1 MLRSP
6 ILVLLG
12 HVDHGKTSLADKI
25 RGTKVASGE
34 SGLITQHVGCSYV
47 PSDTIKTLCKDL
59 LEKFKINITIPGLL
73 FIDTPGHEAFTTLRK
88 RGGSV
93 ADLAILVIDINE
105 GLKPQTIE
113 SIEYLKQ
120 FKTPFMIA
128 ATKIDLIPR
137 WNPKQNECFS
147 KSFAE
152 QNKDVQKELDDKLYT
167 LIGQLSEKGFQ
178 SERFD
183 RISDFKKQIVI
194 VPCSGKTGEGI
205 AELLVMLAG
214 LAQQFLKDR
223 LEISEKSRGTVLEI
237 KEVRGFGKTI
247 DVIIYDGKVKQG
259 DYLVI
264 GGEKPLVAKIKAL
277 LRPPILKELR
287 VEKKFENVKEV
298 NAAAG
303 IKISAPGLE
312 NVISGSPIIFVSD
325 ESQIEQAKKE
335 VQAEVE
341 EVKFEK
347 DVEGVIAKADTLGSL
362 EALIKMLQEKNI
374 PIKKAEIGNV
384 NKQDIVEVDANKD
397 DLRRSIIGFNVS
409 ILPDAEQLAK
419 DRKIKLF
426 MNDII
431 YRLLEDYEKW
441 CTEKTE
447 REKKEKLEKVIRPCK
462 IKLLPGFVFRK
473 NDPAIVGVEVS
484 AGVIKPNTP
493 LKNEKGKDVGKVL
506 KIEKEGKTVLSAKTG
521 DKVAVS
527 IEGPTVGRQIKEGDI
542 LISVITNYTLN
553 ELKKIQ
559 DKLHDDE
566 KQLLKEWELM

>member
-1 MLRSP
+1 MMRSP

-25 RGTKVASGE
+25 RGTNVVSGE

-47 PSDTIKTLCKDL
+47 PSDTIKNICKDL

-105 GLKPQTIE
+105 GIKPQTIE
-113 SIEYLKQ
+113 SMEYLKQ
-120 FKTPFMIA
+120 FKTPFVVA

-137 WNPKQNECFS
+137 WNPQKNECFS
-147 KSFAE
+147 KSFFK
-152 QNKDVQKELDDKLYT
+152 QTKNVQEELDNKLYT
-167 LIGQLSEKGFQ
+167 LIGYLSEKGFE

-205 AELLVMLAG
+205 AELLVMLSG
-214 LAQQFLKDR
+214 LAQQFLKKN
-223 LEISEKSRGTVLEI
+223 LEISEKARGTVLEI

-247 DVIIYDGKVKQG
+247 DVVIYDGKVKQG
-259 DYLVI
+259 DYLVV
-264 GGEKPLVAKIKAL
+264 GGKKPIVTKIKAL
-277 LRPPILKELR
+277 LRPPVLKELR

-298 NAAAG
+298 HAAAG
-303 IKISAPGLE
+303 IKISAPDLE
-312 NVISGSPIIFVSD
+312 NVISGSPVVFVSN
-325 ESQIEQAKKE
+325 EPEIEQAKKE

-341 EVKFEK
+341 EVEFEK

-362 EALIKMLQEKNI
+362 EALIKMLKEKNI

-384 NKQDIVEVDANKD
+384 NKQDIVELDANKD
-397 DLRRSIIGFNVS
+397 ELRRVIIGFNIS

-447 REKKEKLEKVIRPCK
+447 REKQEKLEKVIRPCK
-462 IKLLPGFVFRK
+462 IRLLPGFVFRK
-473 NDPAIVGVEVS
+473 NNPAIVGVEIL
-484 AGVIKPNTP
+484 AGVIKPNTS
-493 LKNEKGKDVGKVL
+493 LKDVQGKGVGKVL

-521 DKVAVS
+521 DKIAVS

-559 DKLHDDE
+559 DKLHNDE
-566 KQLLKEWELM
+566 KMLLKEWELM